1 MSLRSDLQRPV
12 DRARALVRADSQG
25 IAALAGHL
33 GTADPHDAE
42 FFAAA
47 YGAAIV
53 RLVTLLGVI
62 DQLVRDRD
70 LPPGCAP
77 SR

>member
-1 MSLRSDLQRPV
+1 MTLRSDLQRPV
-12 DRARALVRADSQG
+12 DRARALVQADSQG

-33 GTADPHDAE
+33 GTADPNDVR

-53 RLVTLLGVI
+53 RLGILLGVI
-62 DQLVRDRD
+62 DQLVRDGD
-70 LPPGCAP
+70 TEPGPLPP
-77 SR
+77 

>member
-1 MSLRSDLQRPV
+1 V
-12 DRARALVRADSQG
+12 DRARALVQADSQG
-25 IAALAGHL
+25 AAALAGHL
-33 GTADPHDAE
+33 GTDGPHDAR

-62 DQLVRDRD
+62 DQLVCDRD
-70 LPPGCAP
+70 SSQAQRPPDETGPPRCQ
-77 SR
+77 